1 MESTLG
7 RGCNCEGLPA
17 FCGLDSF
24 SNEGGDCSLLAPK
37 TQAHWLV
44 AFFLEILLHH
54 AEEVLELEVLKVADR
69 SQ

>member
-1 MESTLG
+1 VVVIARRVCPHFVVWIRSLTKE
-7 RGCNCEGLPA
+7 EIVP
-17 FCGLDSF
+17 F
-24 SNEGGDCSLLAPK
+24 SHQK